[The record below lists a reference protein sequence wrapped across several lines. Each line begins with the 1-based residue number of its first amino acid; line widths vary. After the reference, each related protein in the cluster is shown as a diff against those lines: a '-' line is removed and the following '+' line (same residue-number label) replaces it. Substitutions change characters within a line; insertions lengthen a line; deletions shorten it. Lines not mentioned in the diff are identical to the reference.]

1 MSFFSTLYNSLY
13 NFKWLRD
20 QRNNSRWA
28 WGYFF
33 LLIFL
38 VAGLSTIS
46 LGYKSV
52 EEVPKIKQALYSE
65 LPEFQAELKN
75 GQLQVNNLAQPYIK
89 SYDKLAIVVDTVTTG
104 TVDIK
109 SYVRQDG
116 QSVVLIAKDI
126 VTVYDTQDKSIKVQS
141 LKEFGDLKFDRAGVL
156 KIVDT
161 MFGTKMFLIA
171 MIVILAL
178 MFIFLVASNLLNV
191 LFFSLLFYTITK
203 RLKSDWKFKEIFTVG
218 LFTVTLPMILV
229 QIGTNMYLNWMSVL
243 VFAGWMYLVVIKKD
257 VKIDKV

>member
-46 LGYKSV
+46 LGYKSM
-52 EEVPKIKQALYSE
+52 EEAPKIKQALYSE

-75 GQLQVNNLAQPYIK
+75 GQLQVNNLIQPYIK
-89 SYDKLAIVVDTVTTG
+89 SYDKLAIVVDTVATS
-104 TVDIK
+104 TVDVK
-109 SYVRQDG
+109 SYVKQDG
-116 QSVVLIAKDI
+116 QSVMLIAKDV
-126 VTVYDTQDKSIKVQS
+126 VTIYDAQDKSVKTQT
-141 LKEFGDLKFDRAGVL
+141 LKEYGDLKFDRAGVL

-161 MFGTKMFLIA
+161 MFSTKMFLIA
-171 MIVILAL
+171 VVVILVL
-178 MFIFLVASNLLNV
+178 MFIFLAASNLLNV
-191 LFFSLLFYTITK
+191 LFFSFLFYTITK
-203 RLKSDWKFKEIFTVG
+203 RLKSEWKFKEVFTVG
-218 LFTVTLPMILV
+218 LFTVTLPLV
-229 QIGTNMYLNWMSVL
+229 LTQVGTNMYLNWLSVL